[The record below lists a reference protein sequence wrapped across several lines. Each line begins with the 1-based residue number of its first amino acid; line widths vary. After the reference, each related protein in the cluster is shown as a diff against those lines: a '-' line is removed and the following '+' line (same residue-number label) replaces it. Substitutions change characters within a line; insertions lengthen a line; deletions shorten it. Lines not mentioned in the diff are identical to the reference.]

1 MYPVRQK
8 QNTVLLLSILLEPS
22 EMLMLHF
29 PIYWSKINNWDYYLL
44 SSKLQK
50 SLLKLS
56 DNKKTHMQNSKLE
69 DTAELQ
75 EGHFDVK
82 VSTGYLVPQCL

>member
-1 MYPVRQK
+1 
-8 QNTVLLLSILLEPS
+8 
-22 EMLMLHF
+22 
-29 PIYWSKINNWDYYLL
+29 
-44 SSKLQK
+44 
-50 SLLKLS
+50 
-56 DNKKTHMQNSKLE
+56 MQNSKLE